1 MQLTNL
7 NTRHRWQKVSSFIGK
22 LSFLFAFIGVVL
34 TFLYVDSLSEV
45 YKAALGASTFIC
57 FAMGI
62 VFNTMG
68 TTSIPSLKPDNND
81 NSDDKS

>member
-7 NTRHRWQKVSSFIGK
+7 NTRHKWQKISSFIGK
-22 LSFLFAFIGVVL
+22 LSFVFAFIGVVL
-34 TFLYVDSLSEV
+34 TFLYLDNLSDV

-68 TTSIPSLKPDNND
+68 TTSIPCLKPDNN
-81 NSDDKS
+81 SDKNQD